1 TKISAESELLL
12 EILGPRIVG
21 GLFLSMLGVLPDA
34 ILYIKTELFF
44 SRWVLTLICL
54 LVFVSVSGLSGNVA
68 TARSQVSVGMDLL
81 AGSTVMLPTCDIRDT
96 FDALMPCTKTSLF
109 RIGQTS
115 DHLTINLRDKRF
127 DVTRQS
133 SRRRNFHV
141 DPEVY
146 SDP

>member
-68 TARSQVSVGMDLL
+68 TARNQVSVGMDLL

-96 FDALMPCTKTSLF
+96 FDALMPCTKTSLVTC
-109 RIGQTS
+109 QTS

-133 SRRRNFHV
+133 STTRKHSEF
-141 DPEVY
+141 
-146 SDP
+146 